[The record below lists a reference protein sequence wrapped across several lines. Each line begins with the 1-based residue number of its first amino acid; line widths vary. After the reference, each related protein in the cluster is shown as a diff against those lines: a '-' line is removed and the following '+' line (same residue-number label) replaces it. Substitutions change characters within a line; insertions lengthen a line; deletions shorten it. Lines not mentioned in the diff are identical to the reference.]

1 MGLIKLLQTIRFDG
15 TDAYVFDPA
24 APQGDWALTGATAFI
39 QTAPD
44 DLVGK
49 TRQAFANG
57 FFAVPSF
64 GFSTFATVAEATPDD
79 ADAIVGHLAAHYLEA
94 LGAPDSDTATAAAR
108 ADVEAVIELCA
119 DVPINTVF
127 TMRRVLNAHGEIE
140 EELRQI
146 KPPSGE
152 PIHTKIW
159 EIEADDS

>member
-1 MGLIKLLQTIRFDG
+1 MMKLLRTIRFDG
-15 TDAYVFDPA
+15 TDPFVFERA
-24 APQGDWALTGATAFI
+24 APPEDWAITGATPFAGLS
-39 QTAPD
+39 PG

-64 GFSTFATVAEATPDD
+64 GFSTFATVAEARAEDR
-79 ADAIVGHLAAHYLEA
+79 AMVLECLAAHYLEA
-94 LGAPDSDTATAAAR
+94 LGAPTEEAAR
-108 ADVEAVIELCA
+108 ETAEVDLTFTEDLCR

-127 TMRRVLNAHGEIE
+127 TLRRTVTDEGGIA

-152 PIHTKIW
+152 PIHARIW
-159 EIEADDS
+159 EVERDDD